1 MVNEGGQIEGGMLGE
16 YVSLYDTNSDPEHPS
31 TVPESHTNTD
41 PRPPTTATKNDE
53 DQQPQRIQ
61 SNQNRI
67 QTNAVPEA
75 EPQNATKPILPVQNW
90 QQQNTVVDSNSAQII
105 YVPVYLEQPQNQQV
119 IPPLMN
125 GQYQNPSYVQQ
136 PNTQYQYVQ
145 VQSQPQ
151 QQIQYV
157 QQPVQYVQQPVQ
169 YQQVS
174 YTSQPNYSQN
184 GYQQPVYIQSAPS
197 VQPQM
202 SSYVGMGSN
211 QVPTLIY

>member
-31 TVPESHTNTD
+31 TVPQSHTNTD
-41 PRPPTTATKNDE
+41 PKPATSATKNDE

-61 SNQNRI
+61 TKKTRI
-67 QTNAVPEA
+67 QTN
-75 EPQNATKPILPVQNW
+75 TKPEEESHNTTEPIVPVQNM
-90 QQQNTVVDSNSAQII
+90 QQQGVYQDSNSAQII
-105 YVPVYLEQPQNQQV
+105 YVPVYLEQPQTQQV

-151 QQIQYV
+151 QQVQYV
-157 QQPVQYVQQPVQ
+157 QQPVQQVQYIQQPAQ

-174 YTSQPNYSQN
+174 YTSQQNY
-184 GYQQPVYIQSAPS
+184 GYQQPVYIQSTPS

-202 SSYVGMGSN
+202 SNFVGMGSN